1 MQFGETE
8 IVVQLLS
15 HVRHVAAPW
24 ISLSRLPS
32 FISYW
37 SLLRLMSVESVLPSN
52 HLILCCPFSSC
63 PQSFPA
69 SGSFPVS
76 RFFTS
81 SGQSIGVW
89 VSVLPVN
96 IQDWFPLG
104 WTGWISLQS
113 KELSRVFSWNLFLLN
128 KGRRAAALPQCSFA
142 PVLCVCRQ
150 LCWSGRNSFSLP
162 IKLTSPALFC
172 LGDLEF
178 WFSCWVLWSPGHWLY
193 FCWQLVR
200 VCVVNR
206 PGAGCQF
213 ILS

>member
-32 FISYW
+32 FIIYW

-81 SGQSIGVW
+81 SGQRIGASASA
-89 VSVLPVN
+89 SVLPLN
-96 IQDWFPLG
+96 IQGWFPLG
-104 WTGWISLQS
+104 LSGLISLLS
-113 KELSRVFSWNLFLLN
+113 KGLSRVF
-128 KGRRAAALPQCSFA
+128 CSTTAWKPHFFGA
-142 PVLCVCRQ
+142 QP
-150 LCWSGRNSFSLP
+150 S
-162 IKLTSPALFC
+162 
-172 LGDLEF
+172 
-178 WFSCWVLWSPGHWLY
+178 LWSRSHIPTWL
-193 FCWQLVR
+193 LEK
-200 VCVVNR
+200 
-206 PGAGCQF
+206 P
-213 ILS
+213 

>member
-81 SGQSIGVW
+81 SGQRIGASASA
-89 VSVLPVN
+89 SVLPLN
-96 IQDWFPLG
+96 IQGWFPLG
-104 WTGWISLQS
+104 LSGLISLLS
-113 KELSRVFSWNLFLLN
+113 KGLSRVF
-128 KGRRAAALPQCSFA
+128 CSTTAWKPHFFGA
-142 PVLCVCRQ
+142 QP
-150 LCWSGRNSFSLP
+150 S
-162 IKLTSPALFC
+162 
-172 LGDLEF
+172 
-178 WFSCWVLWSPGHWLY
+178 LWSSSYIHTWLLLAKWCLWFLIHY
-193 FCWQLVR
+193 L
-200 VCVVNR
+200 
-206 PGAGCQF
+206 G
-213 ILS
+213 LS

>member
-81 SGQSIGVW
+81 SGQRIGASASA
-89 VSVLPVN
+89 SVLPIN
-96 IQDWFPLG
+96 IQGWFHLG
-104 WTGWISLQS
+104 LTALFLLWSTG
-113 KELSRVFSWNLFLLN
+113 LSRVFSSTTVQ
-128 KGRRAAALPQCSFA
+128 KH
-142 PVLCVCRQ
+142 
-150 LCWSGRNSFSLP
+150 
-162 IKLTSPALFC
+162 
-172 LGDLEF
+172 
-178 WFSCWVLWSPGHWLY
+178 WFFGSQPSLWSNPHIHTGL
-193 FCWQLVR
+193 LEK
-200 VCVVNR
+200 
-206 PGAGCQF
+206 P
-213 ILS
+213 